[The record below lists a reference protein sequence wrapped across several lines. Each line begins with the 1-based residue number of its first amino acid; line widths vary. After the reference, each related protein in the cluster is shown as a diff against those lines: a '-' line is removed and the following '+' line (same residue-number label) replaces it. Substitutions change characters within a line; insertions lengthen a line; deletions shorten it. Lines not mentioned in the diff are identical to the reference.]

1 MYACVLCALF
11 VLAEAAWPRNAAL
24 SFGKGFAV
32 MLQGAWLIRI
42 ADIMWTGALLKSP
55 PGGSPWQQQP
65 LLHFRRSH
73 GSGSRYAG

>member
-1 MYACVLCALF
+1 MYACILCAVF

-42 ADIMWTGALLKSP
+42 ADIMWTGALHVVRCLVHRRFHP
-55 PGGSPWQQQP
+55 VGRDAP
-65 LLHFRRSH
+65 LLRPC
-73 GSGSRYAG
+73 GLLCQL